1 MHEPPLDVDA
11 LARQVA
17 AGWEPKYLFF
27 WGHTPSRPDVV
38 GGECLSQWY
47 PSPFTL
53 DGVAYATAEHFMM
66 ASKARLFGD
75 PTDRIW
81 GIGLAAHDDR
91 ARDPSAWNGLNLLGF
106 ALMKA
111 RAQLASG
118 R

>member
-1 MHEPPLDVDA
+1 
-11 LARQVA
+11 
-17 AGWEPKYLFF
+17 
-27 WGHTPSRPDVV
+27 
-38 GGECLSQWY
+38 
-47 PSPFTL
+47 
-53 DGVAYATAEHFMM
+53 MM